1 VTIGIVRETSAVAS
15 EPLTVPT
22 AIERDAFVE
31 MMEILNPSEAQLG
44 FLKRAYDEYA
54 AAHETFTAARQP
66 VLDEISLRLQG
77 FPSPSALMDAAR
89 EWRACLQQC
98 ASLEEQLW
106 NACTPGLTDT
116 QVEKIESISLTRESS
131 LWREAGGQEPI
142 AEAEIDLIDLIREY
156 PTVRKALG
164 NAEVAYARTRVALLR
179 DRAFAYADVMAALGS
194 GLRRAG
200 ITDEMTKEAL
210 SDPDVAR
217 VVLEAMVPAA
227 NEAADVSFKQSVRLA
242 NLNQRYANTIK
253 GMVEPATFRS
263 LQQEY
268 WGHAFPELYAESCDV
283 RDTAEALLQIAND
296 RAAVA
301 RAVRQYDLAVENA
314 RRRAQPTVR
323 SYHLVPKVDNN
334 RPADSA
340 IVDQYRQTLSEF
352 HAQVQQACEALA
364 EVVDVQHADE
374 DGN

>member
-1 VTIGIVRETSAVAS
+1 
-15 EPLTVPT
+15 
-22 AIERDAFVE
+22 
-31 MMEILNPSEAQLG
+31 
-44 FLKRAYDEYA
+44 
-54 AAHETFTAARQP
+54 
-66 VLDEISLRLQG
+66 
-77 FPSPSALMDAAR
+77 
-89 EWRACLQQC
+89 
-98 ASLEEQLW
+98 
-106 NACTPGLTDT
+106 
-116 QVEKIESISLTRESS
+116 
-131 LWREAGGQEPI
+131 
-142 AEAEIDLIDLIREY
+142 
-156 PTVRKALG
+156 
-164 NAEVAYARTRVALLR
+164 
-179 DRAFAYADVMAALGS
+179 MAALGS

-217 VVLEAMVPAA
+217 VVLEAMIPAA

-283 RDTAEALLQIAND
+283 RDNAEALLQIAND

-323 SYHLVPKVDNN
+323 PYHLVPKVDNN

-340 IVDQYRQTLSEF
+340 IVDQYRQALSEF